1 MSNDATRNQLTELM
15 GLLSEQMADI
25 SAMQKK
31 QAVLRANGAA
41 ADDMVKVMVNAQ
53 GHLVKI
59 EIDESYLDEH
69 EFDELC
75 DHITE
80 AAKAAVQSAARLMD
94 DLMTTINQRRKAFP
108 GLSDIVD
115 GAPDLRDLVERALA
129 PDAAPSPRGQ
139 ANEDAG
145 DENSFPTVRR

>member
-1 MSNDATRNQLTELM
+1 M

-31 QAVLRANGAA
+31 QAELRANGAA
-41 ADDMVKVMVNAQ
+41 ADDMVKVTVNAQ

-80 AAKAAVQSAARLMD
+80 AAKAAVQSAAGLMD
-94 DLMTTINQRRKAFP
+94 DLMTTINKRRRAFP
-108 GLSDIVD
+108 DLSDIVD
-115 GAPDLRDLVERALA
+115 GAPDLRNLVERGLQS
-129 PDAAPSPRGQ
+129 DTAPSPRTETD
-139 ANEDAG
+139 EDTS